1 MEGLLLDGRYRCV
14 ACIGSGGMGDVWR
27 CRDERIGRDVAVK
40 LLSYAANPGGAPDRF
55 EREARIV
62 GALGSPAIVTVHD
75 FGRAEVGGR
84 MTPYLVMEL
93 LAGTALNAR
102 LMTGVPVPV
111 ADVVAWGGAVCIALE
126 HAHARGVVH
135 RDIKPA
141 NVFLCTDG
149 SVKVLDF
156 GIARIVEPDAG
167 HTPMTVTGAILGTPH
182 YMSPEQARGEK
193 ADHRSDLYSLGCL
206 LYALVDGRPPFHAE
220 SMYGIAMQHLTA
232 LPSPPGPER
241 RGLPEDLRQ
250 LILALL
256 AKAPEDRPQSAVEV
270 RERLAALGT
279 DGRAGDGVPG
289 GIPAPP
295 RMPPMMLPAP
305 VLPGS
310 PPAPAP
316 APEKPA
322 APRRKFVIG
331 AVAAVAA
338 TALAIVLPIQWA
350 DGDDSGSKGKG
361 TAGSPLGSSTTP
373 GADPNAKRNSTA
385 PPASPAGGS
394 GTRADAV
401 PATSAEAETREAT
414 VPLMSQIRATD
425 PCAMLDREF
434 PKRFGSVVVETTRQA
449 QKFTECQIVASN
461 GGATDLSVRFR
472 VELGVPLTAEE
483 RAKLTAVPVD
493 GVALFQE
500 QASAS
505 ANTCTVTLPFGDTG
519 FGAAVQVNQ
528 HYPNKGSDQ
537 APWAEGCATAKSYA
551 VLIAPKVTKLAP
563 RATAPTGHTLIG
575 KDPCNSIDAS
585 APKVQGWTYQGISR
599 NLPYRCSV
607 DLVNGDSTYTVA
619 ITYKR
624 DAEQVA
630 SDSKPITVRG
640 MNGIELSDAK
650 RTSFCIASLTYV
662 RETSATAWDA
672 QLISVDVSQESNKGS
687 ATLDTCALTDTV
699 LKLVTDSLGG

>member
-14 ACIGSGGMGDVWR
+14 VCIGSGGMGDVWR

-40 LLSYAANPGGAPDRF
+40 LLSYAANSGGAPDRF

-111 ADVVAWGGAVCIALE
+111 ADVVAWGSAVCIALE

-141 NVFLCTDG
+141 NVFLCADG

-182 YMSPEQARGEK
+182 YMSPEQAGGEK

-206 LYALVDGRPPFHAE
+206 LYALVDGQPPFHAE

-232 LPSPPGPER
+232 PPRPPGLER
-241 RGLPEDLRQ
+241 RELPEDLRQ

-270 RERLAALGT
+270 RERLAAIGA
-279 DGRAGDGVPG
+279 DSSAGGGAPG

-295 RMPPMMLPAP
+295 RVPPMMPPAP

-310 PPAPAP
+310 AP
-316 APEKPA
+316 APEPA
-322 APRRKFVIG
+322 ARRRTFVIG
-331 AVAAVAA
+331 AVAAVVAL
-338 TALAIVLPIQWA
+338 ALAIALAVRWT
-350 DGDDSGSKGKG
+350 DGDGSGNKGKG
-361 TAGSPLGSSTTP
+361 AAGSRSGSSTNP
-373 GADPNAKRNSTA
+373 GADPNAKQDSTSPAA
-385 PPASPAGGS
+385 PPAGGS
-394 GTRADAV
+394 GAKADAV
-401 PATSAEAETREAT
+401 PATFKEAEAREAT

-434 PKRFGSVVVETTRQA
+434 PKRFGPVVVETARQA

-472 VELGVPLTAEE
+472 VELGVLLTAEE
-483 RAKLTAVPVD
+483 RAKLTPVTVD
-493 GVALFQE
+493 GVALFQD
-500 QASAS
+500 QVSAS
-505 ANTCTVTLPFGDTG
+505 ANTCTVTLPFGNTG

-537 APWAEGCATAKSYA
+537 APWTEGCATAKSYA
-551 VLIAPKVTKLAP
+551 VLIAPKVTKPAP

-575 KDPCNSIDAS
+575 KDPCNAIDAS
-585 APKVQGWTYQGISR
+585 APRVQGWTYHGISR

-607 DLVNGDSTYTVA
+607 KLVNGDSTYTVA
-619 ITYKR
+619 ISYKR

-630 SDSKPITVRG
+630 ADAKPISVRG
-640 MNGIELSDAK
+640 MNGIELSDAGK
-650 RTSFCIASLTYV
+650 TSFCIASLTYV
-662 RETSATAWDA
+662 RETSGTAWDA
-672 QLISVDVSQESNKGS
+672 QLISVDVNQESNKGG
-687 ATLDTCALTDTV
+687 ATLDTCALADTV
-699 LKLVTDSLGG
+699 FKLVTDGLGG